1 MFVNHI
7 VLNKY
12 AVEFKDSTVRIFEA
26 KTIEDLCFSIADYF
40 GFKTEM
46 PDLSSFKENDNDLA
60 NSFSEFLEDVAPQ
73 FRENVVSASE
83 FIEIKLKNKN

>member
-1 MFVNHI
+1 MDGQE
-7 VLNKY
+7 L
-12 AVEFKDSTVRIFEA
+12 
-26 KTIEDLCFSIADYF
+26 IE
-40 GFKTEM
+40 
-46 PDLSSFKENDNDLA
+46 KENDNDLA